1 MSSKTNIMLV
11 EDHVGY
17 RTMLIR
23 ALGSSIELDRIHEF
37 STAEVA
43 LRKLDQMGAEETPD
57 ILLLDLN
64 LPGMSGIESISWFK
78 KYSEKLKIIILTQS
92 MVEEDILAAMAS
104 GASGYLLKSSTVS
117 QISEAIQSVIDG
129 GASIDPKMAK
139 FILKKVGQATANK
152 PILKKALSER
162 ELEILNLLAQ
172 GKVRKE
178 ISQEL
183 EITVNT
189 VAYHVD
195 HIYEKLE
202 VVNAPAAVA
211 KGFRS
216 GLL

>member
-1 MSSKTNIMLV
+1 MSAKTNLMLV

-17 RTMLIR
+17 RTMLKR
-23 ALGSSIELDRIHEF
+23 ALKGAIEIDRIHEF

-43 LRKLDQMGAEETPD
+43 LRKLDQMSAEESPD

-64 LPGMSGIESISWFK
+64 LPGMSGIESIGWFT
-78 KYSEKLKIIILTQS
+78 KYSKKLRIIVLTQS
-92 MVEEDILAAMAS
+92 MVEEDILTAMSA
-104 GASGYLLKSSTVS
+104 GASGYLLKSSTVA
-117 QISEAIQSVIDG
+117 QITEAIQSVLDG

-139 FILKKVGQATANK
+139 FILKQIDQNAGKK
-152 PILKKALSER
+152 PTLKKALSER
-162 ELEILNLLAQ
+162 ELEILKLLAQ

-183 EITVNT
+183 DITVNT

>member
-1 MSSKTNIMLV
+1 MSDKTNIMLV

-23 ALGSSIELDRIHEF
+23 ALKSSIEIDRIHEF

-43 LRKLDQMGAEETPD
+43 LRKLDQMGSEETPD

-64 LPGMSGIESISWFK
+64 LPGMTGIESISWFN

-92 MVEEDILAAMAS
+92 MVEEDILSAMAA
-104 GASGYLLKSSTVS
+104 GASGYLLKSSTVA
-117 QISEAIQSVIDG
+117 QISEAIQSVLDG

-139 FILKKVGQATANK
+139 FILKQIEQNSSKKST
-152 PILKKALSER
+152 LKKALSER

-183 EITVNT
+183 DITINT

>member
-1 MSSKTNIMLV
+1 MSNKYNIMLV

-17 RTMLIR
+17 RTTLIR
-23 ALGSSIELDRIHEF
+23 ALKCSIDIGCIHEF

-43 LRKLDQMGAEETPD
+43 LRKLEQMGAEETPD

-64 LPGMSGIESISWFK
+64 LPGMTGIESISWFN

-92 MVEEDILAAMAS
+92 MVEEDILAAMSA
-104 GASGYLLKSSTVS
+104 GASGYLLKSSTVT
-117 QISEAIQSVIDG
+117 QISEAIQSVLDG

-139 FILKKVGQATANK
+139 FILKQIELNSSKK
-152 PILKKALSER
+152 PALKKTLSDR
-162 ELEILNLLAQ
+162 ELEILQLLAQ

-183 EITVNT
+183 DITINT